1 MGVWVG
7 VQMGVRV
14 DVRVGVQAGV
24 FASLGVFCCEAWL
37 LLWPLCHG
45 RHHCCCLAIGS
56 LSRRSRSRHAAVDA
70 AALGMRQIAV
80 LLAATILTINVQSP
94 KQKKNNI
101 PF

>member
-7 VQMGVRV
+7 VQMGMWV
-14 DVRVGVQAGV
+14 DVQVGVQAGV
-24 FASLGVFCCEAWL
+24 FASLGVFCYEAWS
-37 LLWPLCHG
+37 LLWPLCHS

-56 LSRRSRSRHAAVDA
+56 LSRRSCSRHAAVDA
-70 AALGMRQIAV
+70 AALGMQQIAV
-80 LLAATILTINVQSP
+80 LLTATILTINAQSP